1 MTSSHKFSLSLL
13 ISVIAFAVFSVLVLS
28 GRFGFI
34 EAKFYQPAVMRPIE
48 QRLNELGE
56 QEKHYKSILIQRFS
70 SFVAKDSIFSFTKA
84 QATDEQ
90 VRSRESEC
98 ARLFSSCP
106 YLLGI
111 RIIDSNGKRLHYST
125 FESDIK
131 KRDLKKVIYEDYSNV
146 VNDADEIPFD
156 KIFPTDIQKYKIFN
170 DTSRNR
176 IVYSFSLF
184 GKDNLELN
192 TERAVAVFYCN
203 PDDFIRYLFSMNAL
217 SLSERESAEYISLG
231 ENFAGYIFGLPYR
244 NFALSKSG
252 LDFLKEEAK
261 KKISDTMS
269 KNRIEKISEEK
280 IVFTGEYFLLDK
292 TNSSY
297 QNIDEIEE
305 NGEYSTE
312 NQKNLQERLASKF
325 DFTLFTKI
333 AEPLEDN
340 STFVCLLYDS
350 QIFEISTGIRILL
363 LTILFITLFLIIF
376 LIFNLKQDDIFVI
389 KEKINSFQK
398 EFLKEYVNS
407 KLDDEKKIEDFSSRK
422 NELND
427 EIIRSLGRR
436 GKKHKKEVESLLEKN
451 WTQINL
457 ALGSP
462 IQETSETKA
471 IVDSVELK
479 NILEEILGSEK
490 LKLSLQEK
498 SAPQE
503 KTLQSIPEK
512 SENADS
518 TKSVEEIEN
527 VEDAEPVDEVDD
539 IADAE
544 PVEEIESIEEIEP
557 LEEVESVDEA
567 EPLDDAENIEEVKS
581 VDDAEPLEEVESAD
595 DVETLEE
602 LEDTDIVE
610 EVDNVEPLED
620 IEPVEDIE
628 SVDEIEPADKV
639 ENVDDVEPLDEI
651 ESVEDAEPLDDAEDI
666 EEVESIDDA
675 EPLEKVEDTD
685 DDEVLE
691 EVEDTKTSQPPKE
704 LPSGENFEEISLDDF
719 GDFTDEKNSTTE
731 EKTKTANDTILE
743 NRVLQTQDD
752 DFAYHEEVGFSS
764 PSNVNVEKTENEN
777 FADNF
782 KVSAIDF
789 SFLDEEKNHNDE
801 IFTHE
806 FEEQPAHPN
815 ETEKS
820 EKIEPP
826 VELQN
831 QTAKTE
837 TPALAKQTEQ
847 EPVLEELETSEIV
860 ENLSNPNEGRPFL
873 FTLFA
878 AKNNQIT
885 DLQGDNPDVIVENP
899 DGTYSITKNSEN
911 YKEKLDTDLKKLVDS
926 VLK

>member
-261 KKISDTMS
+261 KKISDAMS

-297 QNIDEIEE
+297 QDIDEIEE
-305 NGEYSTE
+305 NGEYSTG

-457 ALGSP
+457 ALGST
-462 IQETSETKA
+462 IQATSETKA

-544 PVEEIESIEEIEP
+544 PVEEIESVEDAEP
-557 LEEVESVDEA
+557 VEEVENADEA
-567 EPLDDAENIEEVKS
+567 EP
-581 VDDAEPLEEVESAD
+581 
-595 DVETLEE
+595 LEE
-602 LEDTDIVE
+602 LEDTDTVE
-610 EVDNVEPLED
+610 DVDDVEPLED
-620 IEPVEDIE
+620 IEPVEEIE

-675 EPLEKVEDTD
+675 ESLEKVEDTD

-704 LPSGENFEEISLDDF
+704 IPSGENFEEISLDDF
-719 GDFTDEKNSTTE
+719 VDFSDEKNSTTE

-806 FEEQPAHPN
+806 FEEQPARPN

-847 EPVLEELETSEIV
+847 ESVLEELETSEIV

-885 DLQGDNPDVIVENP
+885 DLQEDNPDVIVENP